1 MFPGQPDEGRI
12 LQLLAARGC
21 ASQALTASRTSR
33 SRKCSATGRAPIPET
48 SPVDAD
54 PARGPVDYLPAPD
67 LCPVFQPGDDIE
79 QCGFAATAWS
89 DNDDKLA
96 LRDLE
101 RNIIQRVDRWS
112 LLLNPFRNVVDHE
125 FRRGRT
131 LQLFLE
137 RH

>member
-1 MFPGQPDEGRI
+1 MPTRREDRLIICQH
-12 LQLLAARGC
+12 
-21 ASQALTASRTSR
+21 LTFVRF
-33 SRKCSATGRAPIPET
+33 
-48 SPVDAD
+48 
-54 PARGPVDYLPAPD
+54 
-67 LCPVFQPGDDIE
+67 FQPGDDIE
-79 QCGFAATAWS
+79 QCGFAATARS

-101 RNIIQRVDRWS
+101 RNIIQRMDRLS
-112 LLLNPFRNVVDHE
+112 LLLKPFRNVVDHE